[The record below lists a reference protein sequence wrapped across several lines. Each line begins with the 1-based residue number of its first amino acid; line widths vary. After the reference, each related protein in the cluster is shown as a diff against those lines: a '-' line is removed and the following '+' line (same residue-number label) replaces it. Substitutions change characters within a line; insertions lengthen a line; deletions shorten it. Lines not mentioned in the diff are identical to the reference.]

1 MLTLSL
7 YFFNLLPLPFL
18 DGGQLLDALQDW
30 WLETPIPYGDDIDID
45 AGDGEELAELG
56 VGGGTTQRAHVPA
69 RRADAKKTRLRLRL
83 RRGLLVELCVRVA
96 VGPGRF
102 DDLVC
107 VGRTR

>member
-7 YFFNLLPLPFL
+7 YLFNLLPLPFL

-69 RRADAKKTRLRLRL
+69 RSAEAKKTRLRLRL
-83 RRGLLVELCVRVA
+83 RRTVHVGAGALLGACVVLSVVNA
-96 VGPGRF
+96 Y
-102 DDLVC
+102 
-107 VGRTR
+107 VGR